1 MLGVIAKLTIKPG
14 TNADFEATMKAL
26 QAKVQADE
34 PGNKLYALH
43 KTDDANVYVMLERY
57 DDQAALDAHRAAPH
71 FKELGRKLGDYLAG
85 QARRAGDAGSLRR
98 RQQTMD
104 GVLRRHTKPG
114 TAPGTLAGR
123 APVPDEALDFTL
135 VEYTQE
141 DVQVLHNVEVDE
153 CRFHLGTPGRTWID
167 VAGRPSSEML
177 RDLGMAFNLHPLALE
192 DVFHANQRAKLDL
205 YEGQGFIVL
214 NDPAYEEGE
223 IQLRQVSIFFGDN
236 YVISFHDHKQDIFK
250 PVRDRVQTAG
260 SRLRMFGIDYLVY
273 ALIDLV
279 VDRKFP
285 LIETLASHLEELEDE
300 ALGHPTERD
309 AGPHPPGAAPLVTF
323 HRIEWAERETIL
335 GVMRPE
341 TPFIMPETRTYLRD
355 CFDHSVG
362 LLDLLESYREM
373 CNGLM
378 EIYLL
383 QASNRMSEVM
393 KTMAVI
399 TVFFMPLTFLAGI
412 YGMNFDRE
420 TATCPSS
427 AGSTAT
433 CCSGCSS
440 SRS

>member
-1 MLGVIAKLTIKPG
+1 
-14 TNADFEATMKAL
+14 
-26 QAKVQADE
+26 
-34 PGNKLYALH
+34 
-43 KTDDANVYVMLERY
+43 
-57 DDQAALDAHRAAPH
+57 
-71 FKELGRKLGDYLAG
+71 
-85 QARRAGDAGSLRR
+85 
-98 RQQTMD
+98 MD
-104 GVLRRHTKPG
+104 GVVHRHTKPG
-114 TAPGTLAGR
+114 TAPGSLTGR

-141 DVQVLHNVEVDE
+141 DVQILHNVEVDE

-192 DVFHANQRAKLDL
+192 DVFHGNQRAKLDL

-214 NDPAYEEGE
+214 NDPSYEGGE
-223 IQLRQVSIFFGDN
+223 LQMRQVSIFFGEN
-236 YVISFHDHKQDIFK
+236 YVVSFHDHKLDIFK

-285 LIETLASHLEELEDE
+285 LIETLASHLEDLEDE
-300 ALGHPTERD
+300 ALGHPTSDTLSHIHQARR
-309 AGPHPPGAAPLVTF
+309 ALVTF
-323 HRIEWAERETIL
+323 HRLQWAERETIL
-335 GVMRPE
+335 AVMRPE

-355 CFDHSVG
+355 CFDHSVAV
-362 LLDLLESYREM
+362 LDLLESYREM

-399 TVFFMPLTFLAGI
+399 TVFFLPLTFLTGL

-420 TATCPSS
+420 VGNMPELGWPHGYLWFWCVAALIVTSIFLWVK
-427 AGSTAT
+427 
-433 CCSGCSS
+433 
-440 SRS
+440 RKRWL

>member
-1 MLGVIAKLTIKPG
+1 
-14 TNADFEATMKAL
+14 
-26 QAKVQADE
+26 
-34 PGNKLYALH
+34 
-43 KTDDANVYVMLERY
+43 
-57 DDQAALDAHRAAPH
+57 
-71 FKELGRKLGDYLAG
+71 
-85 QARRAGDAGSLRR
+85 
-98 RQQTMD
+98 MD
-104 GVLRRHTKPG
+104 GVVHRHTKPG

-141 DVQVLHNVEVDE
+141 DVEVLHNVEVDE

-192 DVFHANQRAKLDL
+192 DVFHGQQRAKLDL

-214 NDPAYEEGE
+214 NDPSYEEGE
-223 IQLRQVSIFFGDN
+223 LHLRQVSIFFGEN
-236 YVISFHDHKQDIFK
+236 YVVSFHDHKQDIFK

-260 SRLRMFGIDYLVY
+260 SRLRLFGIDYLVY

-285 LIETLASHLEELEDE
+285 LIEKLASHLEALEDE
-300 ALGHPTERD
+300 ALGHPTNDTLSHIHQARR
-309 AGPHPPGAAPLVTF
+309 ALVTF
-323 HRIEWAERETIL
+323 HRMQWAERETIL
-335 GVMRPE
+335 AVMRPE
-341 TPFIMPETRTYLRD
+341 TPFIMPETRTYVRD
-355 CFDHSVG
+355 CFDHSVAV
-362 LLDLLESYREM
+362 LDLLESYREM

-393 KTMAVI
+393 KIMAVI
-399 TVFFMPLTFLAGI
+399 TVFFMPLTFLTGI

-420 TATCPSS
+420 KGNMPELGWAHGYTWFWFVALTIVISIYIWVK
-427 AGSTAT
+427 
-433 CCSGCSS
+433 
-440 SRS
+440 RKRWL

>member
-1 MLGVIAKLTIKPG
+1 
-14 TNADFEATMKAL
+14 
-26 QAKVQADE
+26 
-34 PGNKLYALH
+34 
-43 KTDDANVYVMLERY
+43 
-57 DDQAALDAHRAAPH
+57 
-71 FKELGRKLGDYLAG
+71 
-85 QARRAGDAGSLRR
+85 
-98 RQQTMD
+98 MD
-104 GVLRRHTKPG
+104 GVVPRHTKPG

-141 DVQVLHNVEVDE
+141 DVEVLHNVEVDE

-192 DVFHANQRAKLDL
+192 DVFHGSQRAKLDL

-214 NDPAYEEGE
+214 NDPVYEDGE
-223 IQLRQVSIFFGDN
+223 IKLRQVSIFFGEN
-236 YVISFHDHKQDIFK
+236 YVISFHDHKQDLFK

-260 SRLRMFGIDYLVY
+260 TRLRLFGIDYLVY

-285 LIETLASHLEELEDE
+285 LIESMASHLEELEDE
-300 ALGHPTERD
+300 ALGHPNNDTLGHIHQARR
-309 AGPHPPGAAPLVTF
+309 ALVTF
-323 HRIEWAERETIL
+323 HRLEWAERETIL
-335 GVMRPE
+335 SVMRPE

-362 LLDLLESYREM
+362 LLDLIESYREM

-399 TVFFMPLTFLAGI
+399 TVFFLPLTFLTGL

-420 TATCPSS
+420 KGNMPELGWQFGYAFFWFIALSVVV
-427 AGSTAT
+427 GIYVWVK
-433 CCSGCSS
+433 
-440 SRS
+440 RKRWL

>member
-1 MLGVIAKLTIKPG
+1 
-14 TNADFEATMKAL
+14 
-26 QAKVQADE
+26 
-34 PGNKLYALH
+34 
-43 KTDDANVYVMLERY
+43 
-57 DDQAALDAHRAAPH
+57 
-71 FKELGRKLGDYLAG
+71 
-85 QARRAGDAGSLRR
+85 
-98 RQQTMD
+98 MD
-104 GVLRRHTKPG
+104 GVVHRHTKPG

-141 DVQVLHNVEVDE
+141 EVEVLHNVEVDE

-192 DVFHANQRAKLDL
+192 DVFHGNQRAKLDL

-214 NDPAYEEGE
+214 NDPTYEGGE
-223 IQLRQVSIFFGDN
+223 INLRQVSIFFGEN
-236 YVISFHDHKQDIFK
+236 YVISFHDHKQDLFK

-260 SRLRMFGIDYLVY
+260 TRLRMFGIDYLVY

-285 LIETLASHLEELEDE
+285 LIETMASHLEELEDE
-300 ALGHPTERD
+300 ALGHPNNDTLGHIHQARR
-309 AGPHPPGAAPLVTF
+309 ALVTF
-323 HRIEWAERETIL
+323 HRLEWAERETIL
-335 GVMRPE
+335 LMLRPE
-341 TPFIMPETRTYLRD
+341 TPFIMPETRTYMRD
-355 CFDHSVG
+355 CFDHTVG
-362 LLDLLESYREM
+362 LLDLIESYREM

-399 TVFFMPLTFLAGI
+399 TVFFLPLTFLTGL

-420 TATCPSS
+420 KGNMPELGLQFGYAFFWCI
-427 AGSTAT
+427 AFAVV
-433 CCSGCSS
+433 SGFYFWVK
-440 SRS
+440 RMRWL